1 MDKSIRAWTK
11 SVKAW
16 LKTQQTNIDS
26 CALNIK
32 HSQEQIRLLNKAIQ
46 LEKAEMK
53 LKIQH
58 RDKVKGDLGQ
68 VIKEG
73 K

>member
-1 MDKSIRAWTK
+1 MQAWVK
-11 SVKAW
+11 SVNAW

-26 CALNIK
+26 CTLNVK
-32 HSQEQIRLLNKAIQ
+32 HAQEQIRLLNKAIQ
-46 LEKAEMK
+46 LEKAELK
-53 LKIQH
+53 LKIEH
-58 RDKVKGDLGQ
+58 RDKVKADLAK